1 MLQRKMIVPAPSY
14 AAALRA
20 LTAGGAHGAHN
31 RGIGNLQESDM
42 SGNRSGNSGQTD
54 PSTTLGVGGPT
65 SGEAGSTPTHETMA
79 ETGGSGGA
87 GLTRND
93 ACQGAQQEEQPRQ
106 SADSEPLDTGRRG
119 FQDTR
124 SDQAGPKATGL
135 GTPETGANQ
144 EPADLERTSKPS
156 R

>member
-1 MLQRKMIVPAPSY
+1 MIVPVPSY

-20 LTAGGAHGAHN
+20 LTAAGAHAAHN
-31 RGIGNLQESDM
+31 RGIGNLQENDM
-42 SGNRSGNSGQTD
+42 SGNRSGNSGQPD

-93 ACQGAQQEEQPRQ
+93 ACQAAQQEGQPRQ
-106 SADSEPLDTGRRG
+106 PADSESLDTGRRG

-124 SDQAGPKATGL
+124 SEQAGPKETGL

-144 EPADLERTSKPS
+144 EPVDLERQGKPP